1 MLWDT
6 TICGTAIWDA
16 AFIGA
21 ADAGTPAFDAAG
33 RPVEELVKELESRLA
48 KSPVPVFAAGAAVS
62 PPVEPPV
69 AAIGMRGRSNDMNI
83 RENNENSRSRLA
95 AGGRGEVN
103 AFCASNPEAPCKRRA
118 SS

>member
-1 MLWDT
+1 LDN
-6 TICGTAIWDA
+6 
-16 AFIGA
+16 
-21 ADAGTPAFDAAG
+21 
-33 RPVEELVKELESRLA
+33 RLA
-48 KSPVPVFAAGAAVS
+48 KSLAAVAVAVPDALPGALPATEPAMGAAVS